1 MGFGF
6 NRESVNG
13 GLAQLIRRFCHQQGL
28 PVPQLCQH
36 YQSSQRIPFDVWQ
49 QLLQQINHHYQKPAV
64 GLQIARLIEPSH
76 IGIMGYLGLSCQNLG
91 EALSRFEHYHRLAYD
106 CNDLQIQA
114 IDQSI
119 EISWGIDAGKPGQL
133 ADETAIA
140 LFTNITQ
147 QLIAPAALQLHRVE
161 FVNPPPANMHIY
173 EKYFGCT
180 VVFEADRTR
189 IRLPVSILATPINR
203 ADDTLKQLLENQAAA
218 LMHELPQ
225 HDRFDQ
231 QLQQH
236 ITQAVQHG
244 DIQIEHIATKMDLSV
259 RSLQRELVK
268 RGYSF
273 QQRLAQVRETLAKQY
288 LQDPHLSLI
297 DIALL
302 LAYSEQSAFQ
312 RAFKQWTG
320 QTPFQWR
327 QHQLISHENSSKPFV

>member
-13 GLAQLIRRFCHQQGL
+13 GLAQLIGRFCQQQGL
-28 PVPQLCQH
+28 PVPIVSQH
-36 YQSSQRIPFDVWQ
+36 YQSSQRIPFEVWQ
-49 QLLQQINHHYQKPAV
+49 QILQQINHDYQKPAV
-64 GLQIARLIEPSH
+64 GLQIARLIEPAH

-147 QLIAPAALQLHRVE
+147 QLIAPARLQLHCVE
-161 FVNPPPANMHIY
+161 FVNPPPANTHIY
-173 EKYFGCT
+173 EKYFGCA
-180 VVFEADRTR
+180 VIFGADRTR
-189 IRLPVSILATPINR
+189 IRLPVSILATPVNR

-236 ITQAVQHG
+236 IAQAVQQG
-244 DIQIEHIATKMDLSV
+244 DIQIECIATKMDLSV

-312 RAFKQWTG
+312 RAFKQWTD

-327 QHQLISHENSSKPFV
+327 QHQRTASNPKIL

>member
-1 MGFGF
+1 MSFGF

-13 GLAQLIRRFCHQQGL
+13 GLALLIQQFCHQQTL
-28 PVPQLCQH
+28 PVPSACQH
-36 YQSSQRIPFDVWQ
+36 YQTSQRIPFDVWQ
-49 QLLQQINHHYQKPAV
+49 KILQQINHDYQEPAI
-64 GLQIARLIEPSH
+64 GLQIARLIEPAH

-106 CNDLQIQA
+106 CNDLKIQA

-119 EISWGIDAGKPGQL
+119 EISWDIDAGKPGQL

-147 QLIAPAALQLHRVE
+147 QLIAPTTLQLTRIE
-161 FVNPPPANMHIY
+161 FVNALPTNTRIY
-173 EKYFGCT
+173 EKYFGCP
-180 VVFEADRTR
+180 VIFEADQTR
-189 IRLPVSILATPINR
+189 IRLPLSMLSIPINR
-203 ADDTLKQLLENQAAA
+203 ADHTLNQLLENQAIA
-218 LMHELPQ
+218 LLHELPQ

-231 QLQQH
+231 QLQHH
-236 ITQAVQHG
+236 ITQAVQQG
-244 DIQIEHIATKMDLSV
+244 NIQIEQIAAKMDLSI

-268 RGYSF
+268 RGYNF

-327 QHQLISHENSSKPFV
+327 YHHLDNRER

>member
-13 GLAQLIRRFCHQQGL
+13 GLAQLIGRFCQQQSL
-28 PVPQLCQH
+28 SVPIACQH
-36 YQSSQRIPFDVWQ
+36 YQSSQRIPFEVWQ
-49 QLLQQINHHYQKPAV
+49 QILRQINQDYQKPAV
-64 GLQIARLIEPSH
+64 GLQIARLIEPAH

-147 QLIAPAALQLHRVE
+147 QLIAPATLQLNRVE
-161 FVNPPPANMHIY
+161 FVNLPPANTHIY
-173 EKYFGCT
+173 EQYFGCP
-180 VVFEADRTR
+180 VFFEADKTR
-189 IRLPVSILATPINR
+189 IRIPVSTLAIPINR

-231 QLQQH
+231 QLQQY
-236 ITQAVQHG
+236 ITQAVQQG
-244 DIQIEHIATKMDLSV
+244 DIQIKRIAVKMGLSV

-288 LQDPHLSLI
+288 LQDPNLSLI

-312 RAFKQWTG
+312 RAFKQWTA

-327 QHQLISHENSSKPFV
+327 QHQLNRGEV

>member
-13 GLAQLIRRFCHQQGL
+13 GLAQLIGRFCQQQSL
-28 PVPQLCQH
+28 SVPIACQH
-36 YQSSQRIPFDVWQ
+36 YQSSQRIPFEVWQ
-49 QLLQQINHHYQKPAV
+49 QILRQINQDYQKPAV
-64 GLQIARLIEPSH
+64 GLQIARLIEPAH

-147 QLIAPAALQLHRVE
+147 QLIAPATLQLNRVE
-161 FVNPPPANMHIY
+161 FVNLPPANTHIY
-173 EKYFGCT
+173 EQYFGCP
-180 VVFEADRTR
+180 VFFEADKTR
-189 IRLPVSILATPINR
+189 IRIPVATLAIPINR
-203 ADDTLKQLLENQAAA
+203 ADDTLKQLLENQATA

-231 QLQQH
+231 QLQQY
-236 ITQAVQHG
+236 ITQAVQQG
-244 DIQIEHIATKMDLSV
+244 DIQIKHIATKMDLSV

-288 LQDPHLSLI
+288 LQDPNLSLI

-312 RAFKQWTG
+312 RAFKQWTA

-327 QHQLISHENSSKPFV
+327 QHQLTRSEV

>member
-13 GLAQLIRRFCHQQGL
+13 GLAQLIGRFCQQQSL
-28 PVPQLCQH
+28 SVPIACQH
-36 YQSSQRIPFDVWQ
+36 YQSSQRIPFEVWQ
-49 QLLQQINHHYQKPAV
+49 QILRQINQDYQKPAV
-64 GLQIARLIEPSH
+64 GLQIARLIEPAH

-147 QLIAPAALQLHRVE
+147 QLIAPATLQLNRVE
-161 FVNPPPANMHIY
+161 FVNLPPANTHIY
-173 EKYFGCT
+173 EQYFGCP
-180 VVFEADRTR
+180 VFFEADKTR
-189 IRLPVSILATPINR
+189 IRIPVATLAIPINR

-231 QLQQH
+231 QLQQL
-236 ITQAVQHG
+236 ITQAVQQG
-244 DIQIEHIATKMDLSV
+244 DIQIECIAAKMGLSV

-288 LQDPHLSLI
+288 LQDPNLSLI

-327 QHQLISHENSSKPFV
+327 QHQLNRGEV